1 MTRGQAVEIKELEEV
16 KVETIQGLPTRGL
29 TRREILVPIATLVLM
44 VLAWEAAVRVF
55 QISPVILPP
64 PSAALLLIWK
74 NPGLLLTHT
83 YVTTQE
89 ILLGFLLAVVV
100 GLAFSVVMIHSKLLS
115 EALYPLLVLSQMV
128 PKVAVAPL
136 LLLWLGYGM
145 LPKVVIAFTIAF
157 FPIVI
162 NGVSGLTS
170 IDPEMLDLLKVLKA
184 SRLQVLVKIRIKNS
198 LPYLF
203 DGLKIAIT
211 LAVIGAVVAE
221 FIGGES
227 GLGYLIIASNATI
240 NTAMMFAALIV
251 LSALGMLLF
260 ALIMVVERFSI
271 PWHFRQ

>member
-1 MTRGQAVEIKELEEV
+1 MAIKGLEEIR
-16 KVETIQGLPTRGL
+16 VETLQGLPTHRL
-29 TRREILVPIATLVLM
+29 RAREIIVPATTLVLL
-44 VLAWEAAVRVF
+44 VVVWEVVVRAFHV
-55 QISPVILPP
+55 SPVILPP
-64 PSAALLLIWK
+64 PSAALLVIWK
-74 NPGLLLTHT
+74 NPQLLLAHT
-83 YVTTQE
+83 YSTTYE
-89 ILLGFLLAVVV
+89 IVLGFLFAVVV
-100 GLAFSVVMIHSKLLS
+100 GLAFSVIMIHSKLMS

-136 LLLWLGYGM
+136 ILLWLGYGF

-170 IDPEMLDLLKVLKA
+170 IDPEMLDLLKALKA
-184 SRLQVLVKIRIKNS
+184 SRIQVLVKIRIKNS

-211 LAVIGAVVAE
+211 LAVIGAIVAE
-221 FIGGES
+221 FIGGDT
-227 GLGYLIIASNATI
+227 GLGYLVIASNATI

-260 ALIMVVERFSI
+260 ALIMIAERFAI

>member
-1 MTRGQAVEIKELEEV
+1 MEIKELEEIRI
-16 KVETIQGLPTRGL
+16 ETIQGLPTRRPR
-29 TRREILVPIATLVLM
+29 RREILVPTVTLCLM
-44 VLAWEAAVRVF
+44 LIAWEVAVRALE
-55 QISPVILPP
+55 ISAIILPP
-64 PSAALLLIWK
+64 PSAAFLVIWK
-74 NPGLLLTHT
+74 HPGLLLMHA

-89 ILLGFLLAVVV
+89 IVLGFLLAVVI
-100 GLAFSVVMIHSKLLS
+100 GLAFSVVMIHSKILN

-145 LPKVVIAFTIAF
+145 LSKVVIAFTIAF

-170 IDPEMLDLLKVLKA
+170 VDPDLLDLLKVLKA
-184 SRLQVLVKIRIKNS
+184 TRPQILLKIRIKNS

-211 LAVIGAVVAE
+211 LAVIGAIVAE
-221 FIGGES
+221 FIGGET
-227 GLGYLIIASNATI
+227 GLGNVIIASNATM

-251 LSALGMLLF
+251 LSVLGMLLF
-260 ALIMVVERFSI
+260 ALVVVIERLCI
-271 PWHFRQ
+271 PWHFRHAAG

>member
-1 MTRGQAVEIKELEEV
+1 MTIETLDEIKI
-16 KVETIQGLPTRGL
+16 ETVQGLPTHGL
-29 TRREILVPIATLVLM
+29 TRREMVVPAVTM
-44 VLAWEAAVRVF
+44 VLLLLVWEVVVRAF
-55 QISPVILPP
+55 QVSPVILPP
-64 PSAALLLIWK
+64 PSAALLFIWK

-83 YVTTQE
+83 YATTYE
-89 ILLGFLLAVVV
+89 IVLGFLLAIVV
-100 GLAFSVVMIHSKLLS
+100 GLAFSVVMIHSKLMN
-115 EALYPLLVLSQMV
+115 EALYPLLVLSQMI

-136 LLLWLGYGM
+136 ILLWLGYGI

-184 SRLQVLVKIRIKNS
+184 SRPQILIKIRIKNS

-211 LAVIGAVVAE
+211 LAVIGAIVAE
-221 FIGGES
+221 FIGGDT
-227 GLGYLIIASNATI
+227 GLGYLIIVSNANI
-240 NTAMMFAALIV
+240 NTTMMFAALIV

-260 ALIMVVERFSI
+260 ALIMVAERFAI
-271 PWHFRQ
+271 PWHFRH

>member
-1 MTRGQAVEIKELEEV
+1 MDFKELEEV
-16 KVETIQGLPTRGL
+16 KVETIQGLPTHGL
-29 TRREILVPIATLVLM
+29 KPREIIVPTATLLLM
-44 VLAWEAAVRVF
+44 ILVWEAAVRVF

-64 PSAALLLIWK
+64 PSAALVVIW
-74 NPGLLLTHT
+74 NNAELLLTHT

-89 ILLGFLLAVVV
+89 IVLGFLLAVVA
-100 GLAFSVVMIHSKLLS
+100 GLVFSVVMIHSKIMS

-184 SRLQVLVKIRIKNS
+184 SRLQILVRIRIKNS

-211 LAVIGAVVAE
+211 LAVIGAIVAE

-227 GLGYLIIASNATI
+227 GLGYLVIVSNATI
-240 NTAMMFAALIV
+240 NTAMMFAALIL
-251 LSALGMLLF
+251 LSVLGMLLF
-260 ALIMVVERFSI
+260 ALIMVVERFAI
-271 PWHFRQ
+271 PWHFRH

>member
-1 MTRGQAVEIKELEEV
+1 MDFKELEEV
-16 KVETIQGLPTRGL
+16 KVETIQGLPTHGL
-29 TRREILVPIATLVLM
+29 KWREIIVPTATLLLM
-44 VLAWEAAVRVF
+44 ILVWEAAVRVF

-64 PSAALLLIWK
+64 PSAALVVIW
-74 NPGLLLTHT
+74 NNAELLLTHT

-89 ILLGFLLAVVV
+89 IVLGFLLAVVA
-100 GLAFSVVMIHSKLLS
+100 GLAFSVVMIHSKILS

-136 LLLWLGYGM
+136 LLLWLGYDM

-184 SRLQVLVKIRIKNS
+184 SRLQILVRIRIKNS

-211 LAVIGAVVAE
+211 LAVIGAIVAE

-227 GLGYLIIASNATI
+227 GLGYLVIVSNATI
-240 NTAMMFAALIV
+240 NTAMMFAALIL
-251 LSALGMLLF
+251 LSVLGMLLF
-260 ALIMVVERFSI
+260 AVIMVVERFAI
-271 PWHFRQ
+271 PWHFRH